1 MTGRHQTRRPGSPR
15 PEQPASRRQPGRDGA
30 VGREIRFKRLYNKF
44 VSDGMELVKP
54 GDQDG
59 ADEEDLEEGSAN
71 EVNGHNRFQFTY
83 GHQNFMRNVWD
94 DSAARA
100 YAG

>member
-1 MTGRHQTRRPGSPR
+1 MVRF
-15 PEQPASRRQPGRDGA
+15 
-30 VGREIRFKRLYNKF
+30 GREIRFKRLYNKF

-71 EVNGHNRFQFTY
+71 EVNGHNRFQFT
-83 GHQNFMRNVWD
+83 
-94 DSAARA
+94 
-100 YAG
+100 